1 MKSVCVKD
9 KCLKVSKIYI
19 LVLAGYS
26 MWAQASHMQK
36 RHLAFVSST
45 QNHFQ
50 TKHFQFPADVSTK
63 DVFVLSDLACH
74 PIHGDKTP
82 RAEHW
87 SSNAQKL
94 SSLSSYRKSEDVIV
108 FDFVFLVVFFVG
120 QVMFSHHSPS
130 KAADKKG
137 KVAVD
142 CRLLKSFARKRKNC

>member
-1 MKSVCVKD
+1 MCERQRPKR
-9 KCLKVSKIYI
+9 LEYIYFGFAR
-19 LVLAGYS
+19 VT
-26 MWAQASHMQK
+26 MWAQATHMQK

-94 SSLSSYRKSEDVIV
+94 SSLSSYRKS
-108 FDFVFLVVFFVG
+108 
-120 QVMFSHHSPS
+120 
-130 KAADKKG
+130 
-137 KVAVD
+137 VD
-142 CRLLKSFARKRKNC
+142 GANIEMTARF